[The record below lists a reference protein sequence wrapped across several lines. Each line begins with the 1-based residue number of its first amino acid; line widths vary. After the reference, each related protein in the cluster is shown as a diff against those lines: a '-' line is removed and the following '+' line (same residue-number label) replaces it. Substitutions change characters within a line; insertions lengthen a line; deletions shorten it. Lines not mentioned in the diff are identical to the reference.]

1 MPVPRA
7 FRTASPSTVAWKFAL
22 AVLAIVLSL
31 PRLGAAQ
38 AAPDKSAP
46 GATNQPQPASPAANS
61 QSPENPSQSGSST
74 ADSLSPA
81 SHPEATSLGIPT
93 AAQIE
98 AAGAQNTANETDPN
112 SASDPSAG
120 NPAPAKPSATAV
132 ATTKP
137 ATQDPNL
144 PPKYN
149 VDLIGQRNIGGGLDF
164 YSYDREIALGRQL
177 AQEVEGSAKLVT
189 DPVITEYVNRIGQN
203 LVSHSDAKVPFQI
216 KVLDT
221 EEVNAF
227 ALPGGF
233 FYVNSGLILAAD
245 NEAELAG
252 VMAHEIAHVCA
263 RHATKNM
270 TRAQIWNMASV
281 PLIFIGGPVAYA
293 ISEVA
298 GLAVPLGFLKFS
310 RDAEREADLLGL
322 EYDYAAG
329 YDPQAFVQ
337 FFEKLNVEKKKPNL
351 VAKAF
356 ATHPMNVERIEAAQ
370 DEIRKYLP
378 DRPEYIVDTSEFES
392 VKARLASYE
401 TGRRLHG
408 GKEQDPGRPVL
419 LKRTSTSDIP
429 DSTSGSGQQQD
440 DGRPTLKRT
449 DGGNSSNST
458 TQDTAS
464 ASAPQNDDRPT
475 LKNSSPSNSSGSS
488 TPSSTSST
496 NSSASSTQN
505 PTTSPGDQDPDR
517 PTLKRN
523 TPSDDSGSSSQTSTT
538 AQQSGSAPNNFN

>member
-1 MPVPRA
+1 M
-7 FRTASPSTVAWKFAL
+7 
-22 AVLAIVLSL
+22 
-31 PRLGAAQ
+31 
-38 AAPDKSAP
+38 
-46 GATNQPQPASPAANS
+46 AT
-61 QSPENPSQSGSST
+61 
-74 ADSLSPA
+74 
-81 SHPEATSLGIPT
+81 
-93 AAQIE
+93 
-98 AAGAQNTANETDPN
+98 
-112 SASDPSAG
+112 
-120 NPAPAKPSATAV
+120 
-132 ATTKP
+132 TTKP
-137 ATQDPNL
+137 STQDSNL
-144 PPKYN
+144 APKYN
-149 VDLIGQRNIGGGLDF
+149 VNLIGQRNVGGGLDF
-164 YSYDREIALGRQL
+164 YSYDREIALGKQL
-177 AQEVEGSAKLVT
+177 SLEVEGSAKLVA

-203 LVSHSDAKVPFQI
+203 LVSHSDAKVPFII

-298 GLAVPLGFLKFS
+298 GLAIPLGFLKFS

-337 FFEKLNVEKKKPNL
+337 FFEKLNIEKKKPNL

-378 DRPEYIVDTSEFES
+378 DRPEYVVDTSEFES

-401 TGRRLHG
+401 TGRRLHHG
-408 GKEQDPGRPVL
+408 AGEPGRPVL

-429 DSTSGSGQQQD
+429 DNSTDGSGQQD
-440 DGRPTLKRT
+440 NGRPTLKST
-449 DGGNSSNST
+449 GGSNGSGSGT

-464 ASAPQNDDRPT
+464 ASAPPQDNNRPV
-475 LKNSSPSNSSGSS
+475 LKRPNSSDSSAGS
-488 TPSSTSST
+488 TQNSTSS
-496 NSSASSTQN
+496 
-505 PTTSPGDQDPDR
+505 PDEQDPDR
-517 PTLKRN
+517 PTLKRG
-523 TPSDDSGSSSQTSTT
+523 TPSDDSGSTTQTTTT
-538 AQQSGSAPNNFN
+538 AQQSASGQTPPSQ

>member
-1 MPVPRA
+1 VPVPGACRA
-7 FRTASPSTVAWKFAL
+7 TSSPALAWKFAL
-22 AVLAIVLSL
+22 AVLAVTLCL
-31 PRLGAAQ
+31 PAFAPAQ
-38 AAPDKSAP
+38 AAPDQPTTS
-46 GATNQPQPASPAANS
+46 ATNQAQSASPAASNPAP
-61 QSPENPSQSGSST
+61 QSASTSGSSGT
-74 ADSLSPA
+74 DSLSPA
-81 SHPEATSLGIPT
+81 SHPDATSVGLPT

-98 AAGAQNTANETDPN
+98 AAGAQDASKEPETN
-112 SASDPSAG
+112 SSSDPSAG
-120 NPAPAKPSATAV
+120 NPTPANPSTTV
-132 ATTKP
+132 ATTTKP
-137 ATQDPNL
+137 VTQDPNL
-144 PPKYN
+144 APKYN
-149 VDLIGQRNIGGGLDF
+149 VSLIGQRNVGGGLDF
-164 YSYDREIALGRQL
+164 YSYDREIALGKQL
-177 AQEVEGSAKLVT
+177 SQEVEGSAKLVA

-203 LVSHSDAKVPFQI
+203 LVSHSDAKVPFII

-298 GLAVPLGFLKFS
+298 GLAIPLGFLKFS

-337 FFEKLNVEKKKPNL
+337 FFEKLNIEKKKPNMI
-351 VAKAF
+351 AKAF

-378 DRPEYIVDTSEFES
+378 DRPEYLVDTSEFES

-408 GKEQDPGRPVL
+408 GKEEPGRPVL

-429 DSTSGSGQQQD
+429 DDSTNGSGQQD
-440 DGRPTLKRT
+440 NGHPTLKRT
-449 DGGNSSNST
+449 NGSSGSGGT

-464 ASAPQNDDRPT
+464 ASAPAQDDNRPT
-475 LKNSSPSNSSGSS
+475 LKRPNSSD
-488 TPSSTSST
+488 
-496 NSSASSTQN
+496 SSASSTQN
-505 PTTSPGDQDPDR
+505 STSSPDEQDPDR
-517 PTLKRN
+517 PTLKKS
-523 TPSDDSGSSSQTSTT
+523 TPSDDSGSATQTSTT
-538 AQQSGSAPNNFN
+538 AQQSASGQNSPSQ